1 MEVLTSNDKWIY
13 YFMFSFLLGFLFPA
27 TSVAFISQPR
37 NCHLYCPT
45 KIYAPPLLLGKE
57 SITVT
62 SPGTKSTFE
71 EKREEILNR
80 GEAFFQLNLQDGS
93 IEFGSTARLVTTLE
107 KNPLAKPVINQW
119 LAKEHRVAT
128 SLWDPAMM
136 QNLGNNLYTLELMA
150 VQFVTITLAPKVV
163 VSMWTEATSPSA
175 EAVANEE
182 NAEEVQYIF
191 KIESVSF
198 DPNIKILSLPGMPAE
213 VSAQD
218 LGIHIGVVG
227 ELGVSE
233 EGTGLFGAIGFKTK
247 GTLPPLMRLLPK
259 SVLQGAVEMI
269 NKQIVTFAISNFQ
282 RGATAEYGKYR
293 SEVLAEYARRK
304 KQQQVR
310 MLQREQI

>member
-1 MEVLTSNDKWIY
+1 
-13 YFMFSFLLGFLFPA
+13 
-27 TSVAFISQPR
+27 
-37 NCHLYCPT
+37 
-45 KIYAPPLLLGKE
+45 
-57 SITVT
+57 
-62 SPGTKSTFE
+62 
-71 EKREEILNR
+71 
-80 GEAFFQLNLQDGS
+80 
-93 IEFGSTARLVTTLE
+93 
-107 KNPLAKPVINQW
+107 
-119 LAKEHRVAT
+119 
-128 SLWDPAMM
+128 MM
-136 QNLGNNLYTLELMA
+136 QNLGNNLYTLELMT

-163 VSMWTEATSPSA
+163 VSMWTEEKLEKIEATSSSA
-175 EAVANEE
+175 EAVANKE
-182 NAEEVQYIF
+182 NAEEVEYIF

-218 LGIHIGVVG
+218 LGINIGVVG

-259 SVLQGAVEMI
+259 SVLQGAVEII

-282 RGATAEYGKYR
+282 RGATTEYGKYR
-293 SEVLAEYARRK
+293 SEVLAEYERRK

>member
-1 MEVLTSNDKWIY
+1 MY
-13 YFMFSFLLGFLFPA
+13 YFMFSFFLFFLFPA
-27 TSVAFISQPR
+27 TSVAFLSQPR
-37 NCHLYCPT
+37 NCHLCCPT
-45 KIYAPPLLLGKE
+45 KINAPALFLGKE
-57 SITVT
+57 SSTT

-80 GEAFFQLNLQDGS
+80 GETFFQLNSQDGS

-128 SLWDPAMM
+128 SLWDPTMM
-136 QNLGNNLYTLELMA
+136 QNLGNNLYTLELMT

-163 VSMWTEATSPSA
+163 VSMWTEERVKKIQTVSSSG
-175 EAVANEE
+175 EAVAKMEG
-182 NAEEVQYIF
+182 AEEVEYIF
-191 KIESVSF
+191 KIESISF
-198 DPNIKILSLPGMPAE
+198 DPNIKLLSVPGMPAE

-233 EGTGLFGAIGFKTK
+233 EGTGLLGAIGFKTK

-269 NKQIVTFAISNFQ
+269 NKQIVTFAIANFQ
-282 RGATAEYGKYR
+282 KGATTEYGKYR
-293 SEVLAEYARRK
+293 SEVLAEYDRRK
-304 KQQQVR
+304 KQQQR
-310 MLQREQI
+310 KLLQEEHV